1 MVFGTHQ
8 RLCRQDIDGA
18 HITLAGESVKHCDAS
33 KYPDVV
39 LDNSLSFNLHID
51 YVKMKVSKT
60 LGMFSR
66 IRSSLTTEASNRLYK
81 SMILPNLEYC
91 CAVFHGCGKGNEEEL
106 ERLQRRAARIVLK
119 TVHLSTQ
126 DMASGLGWDPLKTRR
141 KKHIVKL
148 VKELS

>member
-1 MVFGTHQ
+1 M
-8 RLCRQDIDGA
+8 
-18 HITLAGESVKHCDAS
+18 K
-33 KYPDVV
+33 
-39 LDNSLSFNLHID
+39 N
-51 YVKMKVSKT
+51 KVSKT

-91 CAVFHGCGKGNEEEL
+91 CAVFHGCGKGNKEEL

-126 DMASGLGWDPLKTRR
+126 DMASSLGWDPLKTRR
-141 KKHIVKL
+141 EKHIVKL
-148 VKELS
+148 VKNCLDGQAPSYFSDYFRRRTYVIHDYDTRSKDRLSIDKVNLELTKRVFFL